1 MKKWILWSKNPFSF
15 QTGLTQDF
23 CNVFFP
29 PKKHQ
34 KPQISYITVISMFE
48 NVQKCRKVKIGFVTP
63 LDHCGLRAI
72 TWITRLACMPTRLSR
87 LAKLRRSTKRNMLWY
102 LIYFFTSFTKKVY
115 EITLRK
121 YIHPQQCTVVQ
132 FWSLPFR
139 KSTMKIGNL
148 QNCPLYPFLHA
159 GNYLEIWFLY
169 CLTNPN

>member
-1 MKKWILWSKNPFSF
+1 MKQKSIFFSKRLDSRFFKCLFFNQKTSKTKNIIHFRDQYVWKCPKMPKSKNRFCHSF
-15 QTGLTQDF
+15 RSLWTA
-23 CNVFFP
+23 
-29 PKKHQ
+29 
-34 KPQISYITVISMFE
+34 SY
-48 NVQKCRKVKIGFVTP
+48 N
-63 LDHCGLRAI
+63 LDYKAS
-72 TWITRLACMPTRLSR
+72 MPTRLSR